1 MGVGALCAI
10 AIATP
15 KHLRWFWALHFPNKP
30 ENLRTDNRVETLE
43 AAKAEFERVVRDYS
57 RSDEAA
63 LAREQL
69 RTTGR

>member
-1 MGVGALCAI
+1 MGMGALCAI

-43 AAKAEFERVVRDYS
+43 AAKAEFEASWRDWKAWAKLEES
-57 RSDEAA
+57 
-63 LAREQL
+63 
-69 RTTGR
+69 GR